1 MLLNP
6 RLAVDMIRKNN
17 VSGVVALEFL
27 LLFPLIVSLIY
38 AAGVYGVMFTWQFKM
53 QSAVDRSAAAVMSL
67 DRSSTAEPAV
77 AAAAL
82 ASAALEQMD
91 LAFLGD
97 LSGGDVCT
105 FEAGSPDMIVCELGV
120 PLDGG
125 CPAGVTT
132 AGADAPKQ
140 LGFFGGFP
148 PLPDCLSASA
158 RVAF

>member
-1 MLLNP
+1 M
-6 RLAVDMIRKNN
+6 MRKNN

-53 QSAVDRSAAAVMSL
+53 QAAVDRSAAAVMAL
-67 DRSSTAEPAV
+67 DRGSTSEPAV
-77 AAAAL
+77 AAVAL
-82 ASAALEQMD
+82 ASNALEKMD
-91 LAFLGD
+91 LAFLGNV
-97 LSGGDVCT
+97 SKGGVCT

-132 AGADAPKQ
+132 VGADAPRQ
-140 LGFFGGFP
+140 LGFFNGFP
-148 PLPDCLSASA
+148 PMPDCLSASA
-158 RVAF
+158 RVADRKSVV

>member
-1 MLLNP
+1 M
-6 RLAVDMIRKNN
+6 
-17 VSGVVALEFL
+17 ALEFL
-27 LLFPLIVSLIY
+27 LLFPFVISLIY

-53 QSAVDRSAAAVMSL
+53 QAAVDRSAAAVMAL
-67 DRSSTAEPAV
+67 DRGSTSEPAV

-82 ASAALEQMD
+82 ASGALEKID
-91 LAFLGD
+91 LTFLG
-97 LSGGDVCT
+97 SVSKGGVCT
-105 FEAGSPDMIVCELGV
+105 YEAGSPDMIVCELGV

-148 PLPDCLSASA
+148 PLPDCLVASA